1 LRLYEATLDVF
12 ITAKNPT
19 RPMEKDA
26 AAVGRFE
33 DDWGRT
39 YPRLQIITL
48 AELFNGEKL
57 DTPFVDPSSL
67 KKAKREDVGAG
78 KQEKLL

>member
-1 LRLYEATLDVF
+1 MERKKAPIGVF
-12 ITAKNPT
+12 FTAEDPT
-19 RPMEKDA
+19 RAMDKDA

-48 AELFNGEKL
+48 AGLFQGKKP
-57 DTPFVDPSSL
+57 DIPFVDPSSL
-67 KKAKREDVGAG
+67 KKAKREDVSASR
-78 KQEKLL
+78 QEKLL